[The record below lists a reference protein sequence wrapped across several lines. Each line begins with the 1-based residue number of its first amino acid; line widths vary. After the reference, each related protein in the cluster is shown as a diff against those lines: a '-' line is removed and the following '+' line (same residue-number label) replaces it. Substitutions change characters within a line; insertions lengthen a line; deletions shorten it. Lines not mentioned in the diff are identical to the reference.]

1 MLRTLVPT
9 MPRMPRRFGDFDRD
23 MNRLMER
30 FFAPVEG
37 FWTGELPAV
46 PAANVAE
53 TDGTYEVTLELP
65 GMKPED
71 VTVEVRGNELWVA
84 GEKKEEKEEK
94 GKTMHRVERTFGRFE
109 RVLPLP
115 AEVREGEVEATF
127 HDGVLKIVLPKT
139 PEAKRRPI
147 EVKKG

>member
-1 MLRTLVPT
+1 MLRTLVPA
-9 MPRMPRRFGDFDRD
+9 MPRVPRRFHEFDRD

-30 FFAPVEG
+30 FFGPMEEP
-37 FWTGELPAV
+37 WTGALPAV
-46 PAANVAE
+46 PAVNVAE
-53 TDGTYEVTLELP
+53 TDGAFEVTLELP

-71 VTVEVRGNELWVA
+71 VTVEVRGDELRVA
-84 GEKKEEKEEK
+84 GEKKEENEEK

-115 AEVREGEVEATF
+115 AGVRDGDVAAAF
-127 HDGVLKIVLPKT
+127 NDGVLKIVLPKA
-139 PEAKRRPI
+139 PEAKRRAI